1 MRNDKYLHSVSCNYR
16 LPTPE
21 LEHACRHHLGQHP
34 SQSNGKQVSI
44 CHGNM
49 NLTNQ
54 CNGSNR
60 AGKSQQSFDRRLSNI
75 IQWLHGLVMLRFVKA
90 PARWEIPP
98 PPSHEPLRQQNQV
111 PVSLTSKG
119 GGIKGRE
126 GGLGVNPRRK
136 AKRNQKAPRT
146 RLIERI

>member
-1 MRNDKYLHSVSCNYR
+1 MRNDKYLHSVLYNYR

-34 SQSNGKQVSI
+34 GQSNGKQVSI
-44 CHGNM
+44 CHENM
-49 NLTNQ
+49 HLTNQ
-54 CNGSNR
+54 CNGPNR

-98 PPSHEPLRQQNQV
+98 PPSHEPLHQQNQA

-119 GGIKGRE
+119 GNKRE
-126 GGLGVNPRRK
+126 GGKVGGKPK
-136 AKRNQKAPRT
+136 
-146 RLIERI
+146 EEG